1 MRIKSV
7 VLLKMKDAYVKK
19 LYYIYDSSVGS
30 YVDVSSV
37 FEKFTD
43 DVFFCLTL
51 LVTLLIFRLF
61 GKQMF
66 IPQGQHFWK
75 IMKPPQSL
83 PLQMAKRLRRAQPDS
98 VANHVTARS
107 ISD

>member
-43 DVFFCLTL
+43 DVFF
-51 LVTLLIFRLF
+51 V
-61 GKQMF
+61 
-66 IPQGQHFWK
+66 
-75 IMKPPQSL
+75 
-83 PLQMAKRLRRAQPDS
+83 
-98 VANHVTARS
+98 
-107 ISD
+107 